1 MVVCIDDNTAAAGLD
16 SRFSAFIRLF
26 WCALECIE
34 SSPTSDGCLAD
45 RFPFAESGKT
55 YRHLTWHDVLRL
67 YIVSA
72 VLAEPLLF
80 SDDTFSDKA
89 GTR

>member
-1 MVVCIDDNTAAAGLD
+1 MVVCIDDNTAAAGLN
-16 SRFSAFIRLF
+16 SRFSAFIRHW

-34 SSPTSDGCLAD
+34 SNPPSDGCLAD
-45 RFPFAESGKT
+45 MSPFAESGKT

-67 YIVSA
+67 YIASA

-80 SDDTFSDKA
+80 SDDNFSDKA